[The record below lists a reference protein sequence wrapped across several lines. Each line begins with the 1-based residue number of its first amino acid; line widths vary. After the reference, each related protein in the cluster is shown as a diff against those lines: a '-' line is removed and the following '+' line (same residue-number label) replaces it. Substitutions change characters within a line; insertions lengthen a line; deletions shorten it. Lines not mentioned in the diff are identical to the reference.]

1 MGNLFE
7 SGVVVD
13 DGAVYETVKVT
24 STVKRKLLDVQDD
37 RRRRTGRR
45 PTMSALIDDALD
57 AFSGNKGAAAQP
69 TGVDATTAIAEVAKG
84 YQEYG
89 RLLVS
94 LAAEVHSVMQQLERL
109 GIAPQHEGEES
120 ASAR

>member
-1 MGNLFE
+1 
-7 SGVVVD
+7 
-13 DGAVYETVKVT
+13 
-24 STVKRKLLDVQDD
+24 
-37 RRRRTGRR
+37 
-45 PTMSALIDDALD
+45 MSALIDDALD